1 MQTIIFTGLQASGK
15 SSFYRQRFFNTHIRI
30 NLDMLRTRKREATLL
45 RACLEARQPFVV
57 DNTNPTTAE
66 RALYIEPARLA
77 GFSLVGYYFLPDPTA
92 CLARNASRQ
101 AEERVPP
108 QAIWATLKKL
118 QPPSLSEGF
127 DAMYSVQAAPDGQF
141 LVEAWAG
148 G

>member
-1 MQTIIFTGLQASGK
+1 MQTIILTGLQASGK

-57 DNTNPTTAE
+57 DNTNPTAAE
-66 RALYIEPARLA
+66 RARYIQPARDA

-92 CLARNASRQ
+92 CLARNASRP

-127 DAMYSVQAAPDGQF
+127 DALYSVLVAPGGQF